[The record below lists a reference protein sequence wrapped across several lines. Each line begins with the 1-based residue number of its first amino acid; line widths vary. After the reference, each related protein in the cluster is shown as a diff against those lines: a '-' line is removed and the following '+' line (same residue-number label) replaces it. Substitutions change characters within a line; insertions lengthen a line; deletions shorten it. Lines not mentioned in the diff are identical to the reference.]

1 MSYGWALGGPPVD
14 MKMGLS
20 CVTRTEH
27 SLAVTRCLRWLPKR
41 AFLPMSNRTP
51 EKISDWGCRIRLLV
65 DPASVRREG
74 RAQVYGNRRSVLR
87 PQANSGQRRSVMRG
101 NLVRLS
107 VLPYGRVGSGVQ
119 ILGTGLTGATAV
131 TSNGIPA
138 TTFNVA
144 SDTFMEAIV
153 PPGATTGPV
162 QVTTPGGTSTSNVNL
177 QIQL

>member
-1 MSYGWALGGPPVD
+1 
-14 MKMGLS
+14 
-20 CVTRTEH
+20 
-27 SLAVTRCLRWLPKR
+27 
-41 AFLPMSNRTP
+41 
-51 EKISDWGCRIRLLV
+51 
-65 DPASVRREG
+65 
-74 RAQVYGNRRSVLR
+74 
-87 PQANSGQRRSVMRG
+87 MRG